1 MAKSRTPKKAA
12 EAESAKEAAEPKA
25 AARKKAAP
33 AAKPAPRKK
42 PAEAPAGPKA
52 AAEPKP
58 KAKVE
63 PKAEPKATAEPKVKA
78 EPKAKAEPKLK
89 AEPKAKAKAAPRAAA
104 ATTPAPE
111 PRLAAEAVPPAPAA
125 PAPADKPAATR
136 APRAAKAPS
145 VVFMAS
151 RMRDEPGEPA
161 ERHPTMRLHK
171 FLAHGGAGSR
181 REAETFIDQGRV
193 SVNGKVVT
201 QMGFKVDPDV
211 DRVLLDG
218 EPVKRE
224 KRVYFLLHKPAGFV
238 CTNKDEVGRPR
249 AVDLLR
255 GVPQRVYTVGRLD
268 VDSLGLIL
276 ITNDGDLANVVCHP
290 RYRIQKRYQ
299 VAVKG
304 FMTRDQVSR
313 LEAGVWLAE
322 GKSSPAKVVPLGR
335 NPRQNETILEMT
347 IFEGRNREIR
357 RVFAAI
363 GLKVRRLL
371 RLSIGPL
378 EVGDLKPGEAREV
391 KRDQLGFV
399 DEALRLYEANREAWD
414 AELPPPRPKVRPPFR
429 SKPPRQGARP
439 GFGGAPRQ
447 GGGFGPRR
455 PAWGGAPRRDDRRDD
470 WRGGGRGDEGPARR
484 YDEGPARRGPDE
496 GPARREGEGPRQP
509 WRRPDGPPGRDPR
522 G

>member
-1 MAKSRTPKKAA
+1 MSRP
-12 EAESAKEAAEPKA
+12 
-25 AARKKAAP
+25 
-33 AAKPAPRKK
+33 
-42 PAEAPAGPKA
+42 
-52 AAEPKP
+52 
-58 KAKVE
+58 
-63 PKAEPKATAEPKVKA
+63 
-78 EPKAKAEPKLK
+78 
-89 AEPKAKAKAAPRAAA
+89 
-104 ATTPAPE
+104 PE
-111 PRLAAEAVPPAPAA
+111 PPAV
-125 PAPADKPAATR
+125 
-136 APRAAKAPS
+136 
-145 VVFMAS
+145 
-151 RMRDEPGEPA
+151 

-201 QMGFKVDPDV
+201 QMGFKVDPAV

-218 EPVKRE
+218 EPVKTE

-276 ITNDGDLANVVCHP
+276 VTNDGDLANVVCHP

-299 VAVKG
+299 VGVKG
-304 FMTRDQVSR
+304 FMTREQVQR

-378 EVGDLKPGEAREV
+378 EIGDLKPGEAREV
-391 KRDQLGFV
+391 KREQLGFV
-399 DEALRLYEANREAWD
+399 DEALRLYEANKEAWD

-429 SKPPRQGARP
+429 KKGPRPEG
-439 GFGGAPRQ
+439 
-447 GGGFGPRR
+447 GGGFGGPPRRGGFAPRR
-455 PAWGGAPRRDDRRDD
+455 PAWGGPPRRDDWGPASRDEGGPPRRD
-470 WRGGGRGDEGPARR
+470 DEGPARR
-484 YDEGPARRGPDE
+484 DPDE
-496 GPARREGEGPRQP
+496 GPARREGYAPRP
-509 WRRPDGPPGRDPR
+509 AWRRDLGGPPGRGAR
-522 G
+522 